1 MEVRVSDVVSPR
13 VQKDFMACRVALADK
28 LIKFVEPLVNK
39 RIEQK
44 VQDLKEG
51 QSTKQEL
58 RKTIKERREEAK
70 KLLFQLK
77 KEQEVSEL
85 LKLVD
90 ALVKTGVVYGQTK
103 RNVTSLLE
111 RLETL
116 NMKQLVKAKKTVQ
129 SMLRKHTTKEEFV

>member
-70 KLLFQLK
+70 KLLFQLR